1 MQYTGLASTL
11 LIMEL
16 QDGDSTNIQNQ
27 IPIYHHD
34 RNHSLPSTA
43 YHNES
48 LISPINGMPT
58 RSATVSK
65 TENLKQIALNTAIT
79 PGSLGPATAPVHAD
93 LQEQFTYPPANST
106 GIQSAPAVTT
116 GEIQLPDPSF
126 MGVDMNIVNNMHQPY
141 HGGPNITQSAS
152 VSMPMVDLNP
162 ATLTIPDLQSANMT
176 GYPQQISIPQPAAP
190 YEPGRPT
197 QNTSQHQT
205 TSPLTNEGKNPSE
218 YALHIIFTQVR
229 KNSSPYYY
237 MFLVYS
243 YIYFAFIK
251 AVR

>member
-1 MQYTGLASTL
+1 
-11 LIMEL
+11 MEL

-43 YHNES
+43 YQQQS
-48 LISPINGMPT
+48 LISPLNVMPT
-58 RSATVSK
+58 RAATVAK
-65 TENLKQIALNTAIT
+65 TENLKQIALNAVIT
-79 PGSLGPATAPVHAD
+79 SGPLAQATAPVHTD
-93 LQEQFTYPPANST
+93 LQEKFTYPPSNST
-106 GIQSAPAVTT
+106 AIQLAPVVTT

-126 MGVDMNIVNNMHQPY
+126 MGVDMTIVNNLHQPY
-141 HGGPNITQSAS
+141 HGGPNITQPAS

-162 ATLTIPDLQSANMT
+162 ATLTIPDLQSTNMT
-176 GYPQQISIPQPAAP
+176 GYPQQISIPQSAAS
-190 YEPGRPT
+190 YEPGRST

-229 KNSSPYYY
+229 F
-237 MFLVYS
+237 FLSLFLYVSCFYGYCILMILS
-243 YIYFAFIK
+243 ILTFTIFI
-251 AVR
+251 VC